1 MYVTWQVE
9 VGPSGTRHLQGYLV
23 TKENPRNKNG
33 FTRKWVAENI
43 CNKMFLA
50 ARAGT
55 HEQAVAYANKSDT
68 RVEGPW
74 TLGEFKSIEVH
85 QKEAGVRRNKSTL
98 EGVKAAIDAGATDRE
113 LYANHFG
120 SMLRYKG
127 AFDNYRLAMVEDDRP
142 QPKVLVLWGP
152 PGTGKSH
159 TAKKICDNNGGG
171 HWWRAGNG
179 TNDWWDGYD
188 PARHPVV
195 VLDDFKGGI
204 RYTTLLRML
213 DKYPMQ
219 VEVKTSTKQFI
230 PKIVVITSNQPPNQW
245 YFQSPADA
253 NHDSSALLRRLS
265 GEHGAVVEMK
275 TKYVE
280 PVARRAPDLETQL
293 DELIAGTLVP
303 RGITV
308 RQEFL
313 ADVKP
318 HESRAAVAAAV
329 IDLTTDEQLSDS
341 DVDEF
346 RSERLAE
353 EAHDR
358 LYDLSRDE
366 RDSADFVDDD
376 FESDGDEYVHSDGE
390 PCIGADPRPQSGD
403 DDDGEDDDV
412 DDKRQ
417 HPTPPVQEE
426 EVPWIDE
433 VERDEYEAAIAHATA
448 MRLRRRNAMANA
460 FTVPY
465 PTSLQYAAPE
475 LAAGRFK
482 KLGPEPVQSVLTRA
496 TSATSRKRR
505 LEDDAE

>member
-1 MYVTWQVE
+1 VVFVTWQVE
-9 VGPSGTRHLQGYLV
+9 RSGTGTRHLQGYFV
-23 TKENPRNKNG
+23 TKENPKNKNG
-33 FTRKWVAENI
+33 FTGKWVAMNLS
-43 CNKMFLA
+43 NKMYQA
-50 ARAGT
+50 PRQGT

-68 RVEGPW
+68 RVAGPW
-74 TLGEFKSIEVH
+74 TLGEWVPNETK
-85 QKEAGVRRNKSTL
+85 QKAIGQRRVKSTL
-98 EGVKAAIDAGATDRE
+98 TDVKAAIDAGATDRE
-113 LYANHFG
+113 LYRDHFG

-159 TAKKICDNNGGG
+159 TAKRICDNNGGG

-245 YFQSPADA
+245 YFQTPADA

-293 DELIAGTLVP
+293 DALIDGTLVP
-303 RGITV
+303 RGIAV
-308 RQEFL
+308 RQEYL

-329 IDLTTDEQLSDS
+329 VDLTTDEQLEDS
-341 DVDEF
+341 DVDEY
-346 RSERLAE
+346 RTERLAE

-358 LYDLSRDE
+358 LYDLARDE

-376 FESDGDEYVHSDGE
+376 FGTDDEEFVHSDGE
-390 PCIGADPRPQSGD
+390 PCIGALPRPQSN

-417 HPTPPVQEE
+417 HPTPPEQSE

-433 VERDEYEAAIAHATA
+433 VERDDYEMAVYNN
-448 MRLRRRNAMANA
+448 RLRRAMAMTKQSTPLTIA
-460 FTVPY
+460 KP
-465 PTSLQYAAPE
+465 
-475 LAAGRFK
+475 LAVAGRFK
-482 KLGPEPVQSVLTRA
+482 KLGPQPVQSVLQRTPTVA
-496 TSATSRKRR
+496 TSATSSTSRKRR
-505 LEDDAE
+505 LVDDAE